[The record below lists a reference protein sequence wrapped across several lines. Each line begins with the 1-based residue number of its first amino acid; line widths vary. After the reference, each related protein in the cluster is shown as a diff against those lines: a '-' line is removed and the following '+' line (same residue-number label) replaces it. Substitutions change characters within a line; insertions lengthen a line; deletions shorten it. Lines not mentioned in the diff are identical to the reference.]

1 MNNEEKFIGVTVNG
15 ETHHFVFDSV
25 EQKNK
30 FFEVLKRQFELT
42 TIGLKVGTWDSGE
55 GEITVTFPLPESED
69 AATRAI
75 QLVSEIVGI
84 VDDESTDN

>member
-1 MNNEEKFIGVTVNG
+1 MNNEEKFIGVM
-15 ETHHFVFDSV
+15 
-25 EQKNK
+25 
-30 FFEVLKRQFELT
+30 KRQFELT
-42 TIGLKVGTWDSGE
+42 TMGLKVGTWDSDD

-84 VDDESTDN
+84 VDDESTNN